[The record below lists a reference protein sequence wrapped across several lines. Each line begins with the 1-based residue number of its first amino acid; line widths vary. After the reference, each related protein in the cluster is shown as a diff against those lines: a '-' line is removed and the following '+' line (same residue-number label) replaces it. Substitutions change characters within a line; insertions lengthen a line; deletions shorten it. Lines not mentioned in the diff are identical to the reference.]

1 MDIPQKLVT
10 KLLYD
15 SAVLG
20 YLSENN
26 KKSNF
31 IRYMQSYAHCSLI
44 CNRQDMEAMYLHR

>member
-15 SAVLG
+15 SAILG

-26 KKSNF
+26 KKKV
-31 IRYMQSYAHCSLI
+31 IL
-44 CNRQDMEAMYLHR
+44 